1 MRALK
6 KMARPTGKC
15 LWPAAASLYFHRF
28 LSQRLPDCSNTPPT
42 SVKIEAMQ
50 HDTPSS
56 LCTPLVG
63 GKNIALLA
71 TGGTIA
77 GLMSQGKGHGSYKA
91 AALCVETLL
100 ASVPAHAQAQPAH
113 ITAEQVA
120 QIDSKDMTHEVWDA
134 LAARCLHYLQD
145 PHTDAIVITHG
156 TDTLEETAW
165 FLHCVLPR
173 TSKPVI
179 LVSAMRPADAA
190 DADGPQN
197 LADGLAL
204 AQCAA
209 LQGVFVV
216 HAKQVHG
223 ARYVQKV
230 HPWRIHAFASI
241 NGPVCAELREGALHI
256 SAEWLA
262 QPSHTTRPSVAYW
275 QRPAGTPWPR
285 VAVLSS
291 HADVAP
297 ELIEALLPARYQ
309 GLILQTTGNGTI
321 HQSLLGALHQAQQQG
336 LRIRLSSRCALG
348 AIHAAASTLD
358 FESTDLP
365 AYKARVALALSIM
378 T

>member
-1 MRALK
+1 
-6 KMARPTGKC
+6 
-15 LWPAAASLYFHRF
+15 
-28 LSQRLPDCSNTPPT
+28 
-42 SVKIEAMQ
+42 MQ

-77 GLMSQGKGHGSYKA
+77 GLMREGKGHGSYKA

-100 ASVPAHAQAQPAH
+100 ASVPAHPQTQPAH

-120 QIDSKDMTHEVWDA
+120 QIDSKDMTHAVWDA

-145 PHTDAIVITHG
+145 PQTDGIVITHG

-165 FLHCVLPR
+165 FLHCVLPP
-173 TSKPVI
+173 TAKPVI
-179 LVSAMRPADAA
+179 LVSAMRPADAT

-204 AQCAA
+204 AQCGA

-216 HAKQVHG
+216 HAQQVHG
-223 ARYVQKV
+223 ARYVQKI
-230 HPWRIHAFASI
+230 HPWRLDAFASI
-241 NGPVCAELREGALHI
+241 NGPVCAHLREGALHI
-256 SAEWLA
+256 HAQWQALPVQAPPPSAPYWL
-262 QPSHTTRPSVAYW
+262 
-275 QRPAGTPWPR
+275 RPAGTAWPR

-291 HADVAP
+291 HTDVAP
-297 ELIEALLPARYQ
+297 DLIEALLPAGYQ
-309 GLILQTTGNGTI
+309 GLVLQTTGNGTV
-321 HQSLLGALHQAQQQG
+321 HASLLAALHHAQQQG
-336 LRIRLSSRCALG
+336 LHIRLSTRCAFG
-348 AIHAAASTLD
+348 AIEAAASTLD
-358 FESTDLP
+358 FQACALP
-365 AYKARVALALSIM
+365 PYKARVALALTIM